1 MEDDLNN
8 LEENS
13 LSEIAYS
20 LIKEHGSAVSLNELI
35 DKICEIRKLTDVSVD
50 FKNQLYFDLIS
61 SGRFVYVGD
70 GLFDLKDNNLE
81 YWDKDGTYFANE
93 SNDDDIEIN
102 EEDDDIEFSDFN
114 LDEFVATEPN
124 VDEEEDEEDE
134 KPELQTSANP
144 LPELEDEDDSAALV
158 EEDLDDFLESTDDD
172 DTKYVD
178 PDLDLDEEDDQDE
191 EEYNKYMDDYENLYE

>member
-35 DKICEIRKLTDVSVD
+35 DKICEIRKLADVSVD

-124 VDEEEDEEDE
+124 VDEEEEEDDE

>member
-1 MEDDLNN
+1 MNN

-35 DKICEIRKLTDVSVD
+35 DKICEIRKLADVSVD

-81 YWDKDGTYFANE
+81 YWDKDGTFFANE
-93 SNDDDIEIN
+93 SNDEDVEIN
-102 EEDDDIEFSDFN
+102 DEDDDIEFSDFN

-124 VDEEEDEEDE
+124 VDEEEEEDDE

-178 PDLDLDEEDDQDE
+178 PDLDLDVEDDQDE

>member
-81 YWDKDGTYFANE
+81 YWDKDGTFFANE

>member
-35 DKICEIRKLTDVSVD
+35 DKICEIRKLADVSVD